1 MILNLPDDLLI
12 IINDLTLIKVNKNIP
27 YKYPFVTAMEINMI
41 GHTCKELYH
50 KFRPEIKKKEYIK
63 PGNAQISCCVM

>member
-12 IINDLTLIKVNKNIP
+12 IINDLTLIKVNKHS
-27 YKYPFVTAMEINMI
+27 YKYPFVTAIEINMI
-41 GHTCKELYH
+41 GHTCKEYTISLGGD
-50 KFRPEIKKKEYIK
+50 KKKEYIK